1 MKEWIIIVLI
11 LTVILWIVLF
21 PKQETYTFVNQ
32 KALPVVGYKIEL
44 DGEIEKPGVYTIYEP
59 MRLEEIIVFAY
70 GLTKQADLEE
80 VELSKVYDQDSYIY
94 IPSIDEED
102 IIADVKINI
111 NEANFQML
119 LTIPGIQERQAASI
133 VVYRE
138 ANGLF
143 GSLDE
148 LINVNYIGPKTLEK
162 IRPYLTY

>member
-32 KALPVVGYKIEL
+32 NALPVVGYKIEF

-102 IIADVKINI
+102 IIVDVKINI
-111 NEANFQML
+111 NDANFQML

>member
-1 MKEWIIIVLI
+1 MREWIIMVII
-11 LTVILWIVLF
+11 ITVILWIVLF
-21 PKQETYTFVNQ
+21 PKKETYTFVNHE
-32 KALPVVGYKIEL
+32 ALPVVGYRIEL
-44 DGEIEKPGVYTIYEP
+44 DGEVEKPGVYMIYEP
-59 MRLEEIIVFAY
+59 MRLEEIVTFAY
-70 GLTKQADLEE
+70 GFTKLADFDE
-80 VELSKVYDQDSYIY
+80 VELSKVYDKDSYIF
-94 IPSIDEED
+94 IPSLDEED
-102 IIADVKINI
+102 IIITEKINI
-111 NEANFQML
+111 NEANFQLL